1 VARALGHVRP
11 CRYSDVKTERTGFER
26 NENGVKQN
34 CPEKFPAR
42 KIHCETE
49 SMNISNLYDLVS
61 PEVSRKTIET
71 IANYV
76 ARDILESVRWY
87 DIDLDDI
94 DRHRSIEYI
103 QHRIKC
109 DYNLK

>member
-1 VARALGHVRP
+1 M
-11 CRYSDVKTERTGFER
+11 
-26 NENGVKQN
+26 KQN
-34 CPEKFPAR
+34 YPEKISPE
-42 KIHCETE
+42 KIHCETKY
-49 SMNISNLYDLVS
+49 MNISNLYDLVS

>member
-1 VARALGHVRP
+1 MELKKSLQKKFTA
-11 CRYSDVKTERTGFER
+11 KR
-26 NENGVKQN
+26 NY
-34 CPEKFPAR
+34 
-42 KIHCETE
+42 
-49 SMNISNLYDLVS
+49 MNISNLYDLVS